1 MKDYERERKLASDIT
16 DALNTFSFNGA
27 EFCTAMSRE
36 HRYLQGE
43 FFELVCKFIRYAGS
57 DHYGYDG
64 RNEFVH
70 RISKEICEK
79 MDWTI

>member
-1 MKDYERERKLASDIT
+1 MANNEREKKLASDIT
-16 DALNTFSFNGA
+16 DALNAFGFKGA
-27 EFCTAMSRE
+27 EFCEAMSRE

-70 RISKEICEK
+70 TISKEICEK
-79 MDWTI
+79 MDWTL